1 MRKVREGLEGVRLNE
16 LIRSPY
22 RERKISE
29 ISPEDGRVRILATVV
44 EVGEADL
51 VVADETGTITCLVDN
66 PSLLKDIRP
75 GSVVR
80 IFGFPLRSGEIRLQA
95 DIIQRMDGLNVHL
108 YREVQ
113 REISRLEEELKW

>member
-95 DIIQRMDGLNVHL
+95 DIIQRMDSLNVHL